1 MTTKATKSVT
11 GDLLPGTS
19 LAYTTPP
26 AMPRNFL
33 SRKELFHLIDTRSP
47 GATIVVAPS
56 GYGKTTL
63 VAEWAHQN
71 IGRVFWA
78 TATGNEKTTDF
89 RNIVFQAVRNVVPD
103 FAPWFK
109 PNTDISSQEIFRKF
123 FEEIEALDK
132 EYVFVLDNGALSANL
147 VAAKLAQYM
156 IDIIPENLHLIVMRR
171 IAPESSYA
179 RFAQRGNLNFI
190 SAADLRFNEN
200 EVCAIAALNGLDCS
214 KSEVES
220 ILKLANGWPVCVQML
235 SKNY

>member
-19 LAYTTPP
+19 LAHTTPP

-71 IGRVFWA
+71 KGQTFWA
-78 TATGNEKTTDF
+78 SATGNEKASDF
-89 RNIVFQAVRNVVPD
+89 RNIVFQAVRNVLPD

-109 PNTDISSQEIFRKF
+109 ANIAMGSNEIFQKF
-123 FEEIEALDK
+123 FEMLFWE
-132 EYVFVLDNGALSANL
+132 LS
-147 VAAKLAQYM
+147 
-156 IDIIPENLHLIVMRR
+156 LITFHQCYSFFSRNMT
-171 IAPESSYA
+171 ITDFMGCIFYTTP
-179 RFAQRGNLNFI
+179 Q
-190 SAADLRFNEN
+190 
-200 EVCAIAALNGLDCS
+200 S
-214 KSEVES
+214 KFY
-220 ILKLANGWPVCVQML
+220 KP
-235 SKNY
+235 